1 MIQVDVAKLVF
12 PKVSEYGLKVLE
24 ILSREDDFS
33 MDELLKPLTMDPV
46 LSAVL
51 LKYANSPLYRRQSEV
66 SNLRTAVSV
75 LGVKNV
81 KLAITVAA
89 MRSVIRR
96 HTDAT
101 RAILEHSLAISALAK
116 LIALKHPDLRRQAE
130 DAELLGLIHD
140 FSSLVLAANFP
151 EQYLHAFAEARAVW
165 RDLDEVQSEHFAID
179 RVEMMRWFAESMR
192 LPEVSREALSL
203 LFGIQGDEPPFQPAL
218 QLMQV
223 LALAHHIDALV
234 RGDQLLIRQQ
244 MPQEMSLLVTSVGLD
259 EDVLND
265 IKGRYSEMLAL
276 GFAL

>member
-1 MIQVDVAKLVF
+1 MIEVDVAKLVF

-24 ILSREDDFS
+24 ILSREEEFS

-140 FSSLVLAANFP
+140 FSSLVLAANYP
-151 EQYLHAFAEARAVW
+151 EEFLRVFSEARAIW
-165 RDLDEVQSEHFAID
+165 RDLDEVQAEHFAID
-179 RVEMMRWFAESMR
+179 RVALMRWFAESMR
-192 LPEVSREALSL
+192 LPEVSREALCL
-203 LFGIQGDEPPFQPAL
+203 LFGINGDEPPFMPAL
-218 QLMQV
+218 HQMQV
-223 LALAHHIDALV
+223 LALAHHLDRQV
-234 RGDQLLIRQQ
+234 RGDLILIRQQ
-244 MPQEMSLLVTSVGLD
+244 MPQDSALLSASLGLD
-259 EDVLND
+259 DEAINAVVE
-265 IKGRYSEMLAL
+265 RYREMLEI
-276 GFAL
+276 GFSL